1 MLRSLS
7 ALLVVLSLIACQNDG
22 EPPIEEAPPD
32 TAAVASDADGHDEVL
47 VIPSRDAELARDAG
61 SKPQQVMDY
70 LGIDRGDRVADI
82 FAGGG
87 YYTYLLSERVGSTG
101 MVWAQGFSPGLA
113 ARADSGDLADATN
126 VTLVDSLSGLPDAT
140 LDAAIIIRGYHIYP
154 DAAELLGELERAL
167 KPGGT
172 VGVEEVRLGQEYG
185 HDMETHR
192 MGEKTVIEE
201 FEKHGFDYVG
211 SSDILYNPDDPHTD
225 FMEGQ
230 RHLADRM
237 LLKFSKPGEP
247 ASDAPST
254 ARSSR

>member
-1 MLRSLS
+1 MPRALPLLAA
-7 ALLVVLSLIACQNDG
+7 ALLLAACDNGDA
-22 EPPIEEAPPD
+22 PIEDAAPD
-32 TAAVASDADGHDEVL
+32 TASVASDPGHDEVEE
-47 VIPSRDAELARDAG
+47 IPSREAELARDVG
-61 SKPQQVMDY
+61 SKPQEVMDF

-126 VTLVDSLSGLPDAT
+126 VQLVDSLSELPEAT
-140 LDAAIIIRGYHIYP
+140 LDAAIIIRGFHLYP
-154 DAAELLGELERAL
+154 DPAELLGELNRAL
-167 KPGGT
+167 KAGGT

-192 MGEKTVIEE
+192 MGERTIIEE
-201 FEKHGFDYVG
+201 FERQGFDYVG
-211 SSDILYNPDDPHTD
+211 SSDILFNPEDPHTE
-225 FMEGQ
+225 FMVGR

-237 LLKFSKPGEP
+237 LLKFAKPGEP
-247 ASDAPST
+247 ASSEPST
-254 ARSSR
+254 AARSR

>member
-1 MLRSLS
+1 MPRSLY
-7 ALLVVLSLIACQNDG
+7 ALLAVLTLTACQNEA
-22 EPPIEEAPPD
+22 EPPVEDVVPD
-32 TAAVASDADGHDEVL
+32 TAAVASDPAGHDEV
-47 VIPSRDAELARDAG
+47 VEIPSRDTELARDSG
-61 SKPQQVMDY
+61 SKPHEVMDF
-70 LGIDRGDRVADI
+70 LGIDRGDSVADI

-101 MVWAQGFSPGLA
+101 RVWAQGFSPGLA

-126 VTLVDSLSGLPDAT
+126 VSLVDSLSELPEAS
-140 LDAAIIIRGYHIYP
+140 LDAVIIIRGYHLYP
-154 DAAELLGELERAL
+154 DASALLTELHRAL

-211 SSDILYNPDDPHTD
+211 ASDILYNPDDPHTD

-230 RHLADRM
+230 RHTADRM
-237 LLKFSKPGEP
+237 LRKFAKPGEP
-247 ASDAPST
+247 ASDSPST
-254 ARSSR
+254 AQRSG

>member
-1 MLRSLS
+1 MLRALP
-7 ALLVVLSLIACQNDG
+7 LLVAAVLFAACDNSD
-22 EPPIEEAPPD
+22 APNEDTVPD
-32 TAAVASDADGHDEVL
+32 TASVASEPAGHDEVEE
-47 VIPSRDAELARDAG
+47 IPSREAELTRDVG
-61 SKPQQVMDY
+61 SKPQEVMDY

-126 VTLVDSLSGLPDAT
+126 VTLVDSLSALPEAT
-140 LDAAIIIRGYHIYP
+140 LDAAIIIRGFHLYP
-154 DAAELLGELERAL
+154 DPAELLGELNRAL
-167 KPGGT
+167 KAGGI

-192 MGEKTVIEE
+192 MGERTVIEE
-201 FEKHGFDYVG
+201 FEKQGFDYVG
-211 SSDILYNPDDPHTD
+211 ASDILYNPDDPHTE

-237 LLKFSKPGEP
+237 LLKFAKPGEP
-247 ASDAPST
+247 ASSEPST
-254 ARSSR
+254 AARSR

>member
-1 MLRSLS
+1 MLRSLA
-7 ALLVVLSLIACQNDG
+7 ALLVMLLFVACQNEG
-22 EPPIEEAPPD
+22 PPAEEAPPD
-32 TAAVASDADGHDEVL
+32 TASAASDPAGHDEVEE
-47 VIPSRDAELARDAG
+47 VPSRTAEVARDAG
-61 SKPQQVMDY
+61 SKPQQVMDFV
-70 LGIDRGDRVADI
+70 GIDRGDRVADI

-101 MVWAQGFSPGLA
+101 MVYAQGFSPGLA
-113 ARADSGDLADATN
+113 ARADSGDLSDATN
-126 VTLVDSLSGLPDAT
+126 VTLVDSLSALPTGT
-140 LDAAIIIRGYHIYP
+140 LDAAIIIRGYHLYP
-154 DAAELLGELERAL
+154 DASQLIGELNRAL

-172 VGVEEVRLGQEYG
+172 VGVEEVRLGQDYG

-201 FEKHGFDYVG
+201 FQKNGFDYVG
-211 SSDILYNPDDPHTD
+211 SSDILYNPSDPHTD

-247 ASDAPST
+247 APSGTST
-254 ARSSR
+254 ARRSR

>member
-1 MLRSLS
+1 MSRALPLLAA
-7 ALLVVLSLIACQNDG
+7 ALLFVACEDSDA
-22 EPPIEEAPPD
+22 PIEDSAPD
-32 TAAVASDADGHDEVL
+32 TAAMASDPSGRDEVE
-47 VIPSRDAELARDAG
+47 VIPSREAELARDVG
-61 SKPQQVMDY
+61 SKPQEVMDF

-126 VTLVDSLSGLPDAT
+126 VTLVDSLSELPEAT
-140 LDAAIIIRGYHIYP
+140 LDAAIIIRGFHLYP
-154 DAAELLGELERAL
+154 DPAELLGELSRAL
-167 KPGGT
+167 KAGGV

-192 MGEKTVIEE
+192 MGERTVIEE
-201 FEKHGFDYVG
+201 FEQHGFDYVD
-211 SSDILYNPDDPHTD
+211 SSDILYNPDDPHTE

-237 LLKFSKPGEP
+237 LLKFAKPGEP
-247 ASDAPST
+247 ASSEPST
-254 ARSSR
+254 AARSR

>member
-1 MLRSLS
+1 MPRSLA
-7 ALLVVLSLIACQNDG
+7 ALLVVLSLMACQNDG
-22 EPPIEEAPPD
+22 EPPVEEAPPD
-32 TAAVASDADGHDEVL
+32 TAATADAAGHDEVL
-47 VIPSRDAELARDAG
+47 EIPSRDAELARDAG

-101 MVWAQGFSPGLA
+101 MVWAQGYSPGLA

-126 VTLVDSLSGLPDAT
+126 VTLVDSLSALPEAT

-154 DAAELLGELERAL
+154 DAAELLGEIARAL

-230 RHLADRM
+230 RHLSDRM

-254 ARSSR
+254 AARSSI

>member
-1 MLRSLS
+1 MPRSFLVLLV
-7 ALLVVLSLIACQNDG
+7 ALLLAACRNAG

-32 TAAVASDADGHDEVL
+32 TASVVSDPAGHDEVEE
-47 VIPSRDAELARDAG
+47 VPSRSAEAARDIG
-61 SKPQQVMDY
+61 SKPQQVLDY
-70 LGIDRGDRVADI
+70 VSIDQGDQVADI

-87 YYTYLLSERVGSTG
+87 YYTYLLSERVGPTG
-101 MVWAQGFSPGLA
+101 RVWAQGFSPGLA
-113 ARADSGDLADATN
+113 ARAERGDLADATN
-126 VTLVDSLSGLPDAT
+126 VVLVDSLSGLPDGA
-140 LDAAIIIRGYHIYP
+140 LDAAIIIRGYHLYP
-154 DAAELLGELERAL
+154 DASALLNELRRAL
-167 KPGGT
+167 KPGGI
-172 VGVEEVRLGQEYG
+172 VGVEEVRLGKDYG

-201 FEKHGFDYVG
+201 FQKNGFDYVG

-247 ASDAPST
+247 AAATPST
-254 ARSSR
+254 ARRSR

>member
-1 MLRSLS
+1 MPRSLPLLAA
-7 ALLVVLSLIACQNDG
+7 ALLFAACDDSDA
-22 EPPIEEAPPD
+22 PIEEAPPD
-32 TAAVASDADGHDEVL
+32 TAAVASDAAGHDEVEE
-47 VIPSRDAELARDAG
+47 IPSREAELARDVG
-61 SKPQQVMDY
+61 SKPQEVMDY

-113 ARADSGDLADATN
+113 ARADSGDLSDATN
-126 VTLVDSLSGLPDAT
+126 VTLVDSLSDLPEAT
-140 LDAAIIIRGYHIYP
+140 LDAAIIIRGFHLYP
-154 DAAELLGELERAL
+154 DPAELLGELSRAL
-167 KPGGT
+167 KAGGI

-192 MGEKTVIEE
+192 MGERTVIEE

-211 SSDILYNPDDPHTD
+211 ASDLLYNPDDPHTD

-237 LLKFSKPGEP
+237 LLKFAKPGEP
-247 ASDAPST
+247 ASSEPAT
-254 ARSSR
+254 AARSR

>member
-1 MLRSLS
+1 MPRSLY
-7 ALLVVLSLIACQNDG
+7 ALLAVLVLTACQNDA
-22 EPPIEEAPPD
+22 ESPD
-32 TAAVASDADGHDEVL
+32 EGTLSDTVATADPEGHDEAL
-47 VIPSRDAELARDAG
+47 EIPSREIELARDAG
-61 SKPQQVMDY
+61 SKPQELMDFV
-70 LGIDRGDRVADI
+70 GIDGGDRVADI

-101 MVWAQGFSPGLA
+101 MVWAQGYSPGLA

-126 VTLVDSLSGLPDAT
+126 VTLVDSLSDLPEGT
-140 LDAAIIIRGYHIYP
+140 LDAAIIIRGYHLYP
-154 DAAELLGELERAL
+154 DASALLSELHRAL

-192 MGEKTVIEE
+192 MGERTVIEE
-201 FEKHGFDYVG
+201 FERNGFDYVG
-211 SSDILYNPDDPHTD
+211 ASEILYNPDDPHTD

-237 LLKFSKPGEP
+237 LLKFAKPGEP
-247 ASDAPST
+247 APDAPAT
-254 ARSSR
+254 AQGSG

>member
-1 MLRSLS
+1 MLRALP
-7 ALLVVLSLIACQNDG
+7 LLVAAVLFAACDNSD
-22 EPPIEEAPPD
+22 APNEDTVPD
-32 TAAVASDADGHDEVL
+32 TASVASEPAGHDEVEE
-47 VIPSRDAELARDAG
+47 IPSREAELARDVG
-61 SKPQQVMDY
+61 SKPQEVMDF

-126 VTLVDSLSGLPDAT
+126 VTLVDSLSALPEAT
-140 LDAAIIIRGYHIYP
+140 LDAAIIIRGFHLYP
-154 DAAELLGELERAL
+154 DPAELLGELNRAL
-167 KPGGT
+167 KAGGI

-192 MGEKTVIEE
+192 MGERTVIEE
-201 FEKHGFDYVG
+201 FEKQGFDYVG
-211 SSDILYNPDDPHTD
+211 ASDILYNPDDPHTE

-237 LLKFSKPGEP
+237 LLKFAKPGEP
-247 ASDAPST
+247 ASSEPST
-254 ARSSR
+254 AARSR

>member
-1 MLRSLS
+1 MLRSLYPLLAIL
-7 ALLVVLSLIACQNDG
+7 ALTACQNDA
-22 EPPIEEAPPD
+22 EPPAEGIDSDTVAAADAEGHEEA
-32 TAAVASDADGHDEVL
+32 L
-47 VIPSRDAELARDAG
+47 VIPSRDTELARDAG
-61 SKPQQVMDY
+61 SKPQEVMDF
-70 LGIDRGDRVADI
+70 LAIDRGDRVADI

-101 MVWAQGFSPGLA
+101 MVWAQGYGPGLA

-126 VTLVDSLSGLPDAT
+126 VTLVDSLSELPEAT
-140 LDAAIIIRGYHIYP
+140 LDAAIIIRGYHLYP
-154 DAAELLGELERAL
+154 DASALLTELHRAL

-192 MGEKTVIEE
+192 MGERTIIEE
-201 FEKHGFDYVG
+201 FERNGFDYVG
-211 SSDILYNPDDPHTD
+211 ASEILYNPDDPRTD

-237 LLKFSKPGEP
+237 LLKFAKPGEP
-247 ASDAPST
+247 ASDTPAT
-254 ARSSR
+254 ARGSS

>member
-1 MLRSLS
+1 MSRSLI
-7 ALLVVLSLIACQNDG
+7 ALLVMLSLAACRNNG
-22 EPPIEEAPPD
+22 PPGEEAPPD
-32 TAAVASDADGHDEVL
+32 TASAASAPAGHDEIEE
-47 VIPSRDAELARDAG
+47 IPSRAAEVGRDAG
-61 SKPQQVMDY
+61 SKPQEVMDW

-101 MVWAQGFSPGLA
+101 MVWAQGYSPGLA
-113 ARADSGDLADATN
+113 ARADSGDLADANN
-126 VTLVDSLSGLPDAT
+126 VRLVDSLSGLPTAT
-140 LDAAIIIRGYHIYP
+140 LDAAIIIRGYHLYP
-154 DAAELLGELERAL
+154 DAAELLGELNRAL
-167 KPGGT
+167 KPGGI
-172 VGVEEVRLGQEYG
+172 VGVEEVRLGRDYG

-201 FEKHGFDYVG
+201 FQKHGFEYIG
-211 SSDILYNPDDPHTD
+211 ASDILYNPADPHTD

-247 ASDAPST
+247 APAETST
-254 ARSSR
+254 ARRSR